1 MVDVGRG
8 GTRRGAFDDDENEMR
23 PDTERE
29 AQARIEREAAARS
42 GRLSLAGLG
51 LRALPPTALELSG
64 LRELDLSGNRL
75 EQLPERISRLAAL
88 ERLVLRGNRLAG
100 LPPSLTALRRLK
112 HLDLSENQFAEI
124 PRWLGRLDLE
134 SIQLGDAADLVH
146 PPAEVAVQGTQAVLA
161 YLRERDG
168 FRGAQLDGGVLT
180 RRTRPASTA
189 MPEISAVA
197 EIPAMPG
204 IPVLPETPGPR
215 VVSAEPPEV
224 ATDSPTE
231 PTRAAWAAWPPQPR
245 VLMLGAGVL
254 LALAVIPFVLPHVDG
269 AARPRTSGVLGTEN
283 GSAGGAHRASL
294 PGATVLLPATPSGAG
309 ARPSASTGR
318 PATSQTPA
326 AGATASPST
335 AWSANLMPTPVISM
349 STDAAPL
356 IGPVLSGN
364 AGGGALCAV
373 VTAHGAN
380 VGRIDVAVCDSATA
394 PTWTFEPDGDTLQT
408 SGLCMAILD
417 DANSAA
423 PSVVLNTCDAGP
435 EQVFVPQSG
444 GWLYNPGSGLCVT
457 EVGGKKHQQ
466 AAVSME
472 LCGAAGQQWN
482 LPT

>member
-8 GTRRGAFDDDENEMR
+8 GTRRGAFDDDEDEIR

-51 LRALPPTALELSG
+51 LTALPPAALELSA

-146 PPAEVAVQGTQAVLA
+146 PPAEVVDQGTQAVLA

-168 FRGAQLDGGVLT
+168 VRSAQLDGGVLT
-180 RRTRPASTA
+180 RRARPARA
-189 MPEISAVA
+189 EMPVPPSA
-197 EIPAMPG
+197 
-204 IPVLPETPGPR
+204 
-215 VVSAEPPEV
+215 SAEPPEV
-224 ATDSPTE
+224 AMDSLTE
-231 PTRAAWAAWPPQPR
+231 PTRAAWTSWPPQPR
-245 VLMLGAGVL
+245 ALMLGAGVL
-254 LALAVIPFVLPHVDG
+254 LAVAVVPFVLPHVGG
-269 AARPRTSGVLGTEN
+269 AAGPRTSGVLGNQN
-283 GSAGGAHRASL
+283 GSASGADRASL
-294 PGATVLLPATPSGAG
+294 PGATVLLPATPSGAAGTPG
-309 ARPSASTGR
+309 AHSSVSAG
-318 PATSQTPA
+318 QPA
-326 AGATASPST
+326 ASQIAVAGAVASPST
-335 AWSANLMPTPVISM
+335 AWSANFMPTPVISM
-349 STDAAPL
+349 STGAAPL
-356 IGPVLSGN
+356 IGPILSGN

-380 VGRIDVAVCDSATA
+380 AGLIDVAVCDSAAA

-417 DANSAA
+417 DTNGAA

-444 GWLYNPGSGLCVT
+444 GWLYNPGSGLCVS
-457 EVGGKKHQQ
+457 EVSGKKHQQ